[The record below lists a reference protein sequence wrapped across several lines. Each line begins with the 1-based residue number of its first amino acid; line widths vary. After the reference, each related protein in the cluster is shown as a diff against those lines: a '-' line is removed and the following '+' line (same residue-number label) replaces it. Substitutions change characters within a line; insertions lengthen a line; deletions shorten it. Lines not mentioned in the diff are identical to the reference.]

1 MFSKVQQQIQMQT
14 VPDKDTY
21 ADTDCTTNM
30 QEQCGGKYVL
40 GELQRFRVT
49 LDARWVRTQVGI
61 DNIESFQLRT
71 LQMDSIIQLGIAIL
85 QYFGM

>member
-14 VPDKDTY
+14 VPDTDTY

-30 QEQCGGKYVL
+30 QEQCGKYVL
-40 GELQRFRVT
+40 VELQRFRVT

-71 LQMDSIIQLGIAIL
+71 LQMDSIIHLGIAIL
-85 QYFGM
+85 QYFAM